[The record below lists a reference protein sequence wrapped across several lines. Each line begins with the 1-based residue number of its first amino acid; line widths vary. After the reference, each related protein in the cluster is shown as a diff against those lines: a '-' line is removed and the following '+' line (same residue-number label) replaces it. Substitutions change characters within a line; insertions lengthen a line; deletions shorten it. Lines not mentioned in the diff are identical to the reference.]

1 MYHKVQICAPIISLC
16 AVVAIFVTGCFISGC
31 RSNSNSDAK
40 FTISTPGTATSGTT
54 PTATTP
60 EATLSWDAPTTFTDG
75 SALLDLKEFRI
86 YFSTSRNPY
95 STGSCY
101 PVPASSTS
109 VIIIDFISQ
118 GAGTYYFVVTAVDAT
133 NRESDPSNEVS
144 RYLQ

>member
-31 RSNSNSDAK
+31 RSNSNS
-40 FTISTPGTATSGTT
+40 
-54 PTATTP
+54 TP
-60 EATLSWDAPTTFTDG
+60 EASLSWNAPTTFTDG

-86 YFSTSRNPY
+86 YFSTSHNPY

-109 VIIIDFISQ
+109 VKIRDFISH

-144 RYLQ
+144 KYLQ